1 MAATAAERFTRKIAI
16 LRLGECLGPGGG
28 REPTQGTTVTDADL
42 FVSWTLSL
50 TSMTKRLLALIS
62 FQAAAVPAYVLDP
75 VKAWSY
81 ERVGLSLS

>member
-1 MAATAAERFTRKIAI
+1 MLGSGRWTRTDT
-16 LRLGECLGPGGG
+16 GDE
-28 REPTQGTTVTDADL
+28 DADL

-75 VKAWSY
+75 VRAWSY

>member
-1 MAATAAERFTRKIAI
+1 MAATAAERFIRKIAI

-75 VKAWSY
+75 VRAWSY

>member
-1 MAATAAERFTRKIAI
+1 
-16 LRLGECLGPGGG
+16 LGECLGPGGG

-75 VKAWSY
+75 VRAWSY